1 MATPAPGSPPVG
13 CATRTIPPTAGI
25 KNCSSPDCGLTH
37 RRLGARLT
45 GGGVGAAECRG
56 AQDRPAGRPFARSL
70 RERSRGN
77 TSRSPD
83 EDEHH
88 VQHVGDGRPRQRD
101 VTGFAGG
108 GRPVDRSVQW
118 SASADS
124 TVTGRSA
131 GIRVVT
137 APRKPMSTRGVMGSV
152 VAGRP
157 NADAFPRPVPSPP
170 PGPAWPGG
178 QWSATGGSR
187 PGRDARPPRQQEP
200 PRFSWW
206 TRSRIGTSR
215 TIGGRRRSP
224 PQHTHPAQGVGRSH
238 QPRSC
243 RDRATSGGGPTR
255 AARGLPCLALSCNTS
270 CPVPGLLP
278 VPVIGH
284 VQLRRPRPHPASC
297 PRAAYQVSARRPTWP
312 PASSR
317 TRQLKASRGQRG
329 LDQRGVHRP
338 GPRSL
343 TGGGHGGPPTSTS
356 GRRSR
361 CTRVEEGEQGVGG
374 VGSNRA
380 SCLVAS
386 RGRSLVPSGSCR
398 RAGRCGL

>member
-1 MATPAPGSPPVG
+1 M
-13 CATRTIPPTAGI
+13 RM
-25 KNCSSPDCGLTH
+25 H
-37 RRLGARLT
+37 F
-45 GGGVGAAECRG
+45 RG
-56 AQDRPAGRPFARSL
+56 PF
-70 RERSRGN
+70 
-77 TSRSPD
+77 
-83 EDEHH
+83 
-88 VQHVGDGRPRQRD
+88 
-101 VTGFAGG
+101 
-108 GRPVDRSVQW
+108 
-118 SASADS
+118 
-124 TVTGRSA
+124 
-131 GIRVVT
+131 
-137 APRKPMSTRGVMGSV
+137 
-152 VAGRP
+152 
-157 NADAFPRPVPSPP
+157 PSPP

-187 PGRDARPPRQQEP
+187 PGHDARPPRQQEP

-224 PQHTHPAQGVGRSH
+224 PQHTHRAQGVGRSH
-238 QPRSC
+238 SPRSC
-243 RDRATSGGGPTR
+243 RDRATSGAGPTR

-374 VGSNRA
+374 S
-380 SCLVAS
+380 VAA
-386 RGRSLVPSGSCR
+386 GR
-398 RAGRCGL
+398 RAWWRHAGDRSFLLGHVGVQV